1 MQWRKRVWVNAGENA
16 EAVREQP
23 SIRARERDPSKRE
36 IHWLVIEEAAHEE
49 IRDGSD

>member
-1 MQWRKRVWVNAGENA
+1 MQWRKRVWVNAGKNA

-23 SIRARERDPSKRE
+23 SIRARERGPKRE
-36 IHWLVIEEAAHEE
+36 TRWLVIEEAAHEG